1 MSSASDAIVRR
12 AVALVDALYLALV
25 LGDAS
30 ERVEARS
37 GTKNVAPDRATWL
50 FI

>member
-30 ERVEARS
+30 ERVEACV
-37 GTKNVAPDRATWL
+37 GIINDAPDRAM
-50 FI
+50 